1 MKKFVYLAALL
12 LLAFVPYV
20 TAGDEPGQHG
30 ADQELGPESTM
41 EKSFDRVI
49 DELKLTGAQ
58 EQKLHEIRESS
69 KRDIFSLRNE
79 MHIAVWD
86 IQDELKKESS
96 DNGKI
101 NSAIDRLTD
110 AQKKLI
116 KLRTDQMLKTKQILT
131 PEQFKKLI
139 LEMEK
144 HKVKS
149 IKKVLEKTKQ

>member
-1 MKKFVYLAALL
+1 MKKIVYLCIMLL
-12 LLAFVPYV
+12 LTFVLRI
-20 TAGDEPGQHG
+20 AADDNSGQQA

-41 EKSFDRVI
+41 EKTFDNVI

-58 EQKLHEIRESS
+58 EQKIHEIRESS

-79 MHIAVWD
+79 MRIAVWD

-116 KLRTDQMLKTKQILT
+116 KLRTDQMLKTKQVLA

-144 HKVKS
+144 HKAKS
-149 IKKVLEKTKQ
+149 IKRVLGKSK